1 MRTAQGVGHTAE
13 LNGTG
18 QRSLEPGEVGKR
30 RQSFALCRPRFKQE
44 RESLCS
50 FLSTA
55 AISQSVCP
63 RRQQRLQAAQSRSS
77 PSCWAG
83 PGPEPE
89 AEPVAD
95 RVSPSLSLLEPPRPA
110 RCPHP
115 SLDAAVP
122 SSHAQSVSD
131 LEPASSFFLEHPD
144 LSAEEL
150 CPLNLLNVRP
160 PSSEGPC
167 WPPDWSNL
175 PPSCPP
181 FGPSMLLDRHRG
193 PSRPERKAEGLHPS
207 SLKEQKEEPRLQNLS
222 MMPTRPSRVFQDI
235 VLNTR
240 QNLEHVRHSKTGSEG
255 TAIRVLANHFRVWH
269 PRWPVF
275 KYNVRFQPDV
285 KGARLRAELLF
296 QSERVFGRRRIFDGQ
311 SLLSPERLR
320 VSSLELV
327 RQTQDGD
334 IVHITVEF
342 FKELKPTH
350 PDYLRYYNVLF
361 RRTLKLINLEQVGR
375 HYYSQEAEEEF
386 RSWGLDVRSG
396 YITSILPYEH
406 SLTLCAD
413 VSYRVL
419 QSKTAYDVIDG
430 TYEFLRGY
438 PATSSR
444 QLQQELKD
452 RVAKQLLGSV
462 VLTKYNN
469 RTYRVDGINW
479 DQNPRDTF
487 TRSDGTRVTF
497 VEYYLQQYNEQVTE
511 LKQPLL
517 VSLGR
522 WRKGQRDA
530 PREPV
535 LLVPQLCY
543 LTGLPRFLP
552 SSTMKKLVE
561 RTRPNANDRVNIL
574 KIFIE
579 GLESDQNVQEELER
593 WELRFGSDFM
603 PVSGR
608 VLREVTI
615 FQHDKSESS
624 EGHASHGYGYDKSK
638 SHVSPLFVFKVVCIL
653 PSDDQ
658 KRYADIKRYLCVQCP
673 VPSQCVVAETLS
685 SPKRF
690 LTIVTKIA
698 QQMNC
703 KMGGALWKVETG
715 LQRTMFIGIDCFH
728 DVVHRRKSIAGF
740 VASTDEDLTTWYS
753 QCIFQETGEEL
764 VDGLTGCL
772 EAALTSW
779 FKNALS
785 APQSIVV
792 YRDGVGD
799 GQLQAL
805 LDHELPQL
813 VRYLKHACRHSI
825 KLAFIVVKK
834 RINTRFFIEKN
845 GLYHNPPSGT
855 VIDVVLTRE
864 EWYDFYIVSQSSR
877 SGMVTPTHY
886 NVIYDT
892 IRLTPDAVQRLT
904 YKLCHMYY
912 NLPGIIRVPAPCHY
926 AHKLAYLVG
935 KSLRQEPS
943 RSLSHT
949 LYYL

>member
-1 MRTAQGVGHTAE
+1 MRHVV
-13 LNGTG
+13 L
-18 QRSLEPGEVGKR
+18 LP
-30 RQSFALCRPRFKQE
+30 F
-44 RESLCS
+44 
-50 FLSTA
+50 
-55 AISQSVCP
+55 
-63 RRQQRLQAAQSRSS
+63 
-77 PSCWAG
+77 SC
-83 PGPEPE
+83 
-89 AEPVAD
+89 
-95 RVSPSLSLLEPPRPA
+95 
-110 RCPHP
+110 
-115 SLDAAVP
+115 
-122 SSHAQSVSD
+122 
-131 LEPASSFFLEHPD
+131 
-144 LSAEEL
+144 
-150 CPLNLLNVRP
+150 
-160 PSSEGPC
+160 
-167 WPPDWSNL
+167 
-175 PPSCPP
+175 
-181 FGPSMLLDRHRG
+181 
-193 PSRPERKAEGLHPS
+193 
-207 SLKEQKEEPRLQNLS
+207 
-222 MMPTRPSRVFQDI
+222 
-235 VLNTR
+235 
-240 QNLEHVRHSKTGSEG
+240 SEG

-311 SLLSPERLR
+311 SLLSPERL
-320 VSSLELV
+320 LELV

-543 LTGLPRFLP
+543 LTGAPTYVASLQTRLHYGIESQAFQSFAPRRRPPDVTIYSANTNLF
-552 SSTMKKLVE
+552 SLVK
-561 RTRPNANDRVNIL
+561 PYLGD
-574 KIFIE
+574 
-579 GLESDQNVQEELER
+579 
-593 WELRFGSDFM
+593 W
-603 PVSGR
+603 
-608 VLREVTI
+608 LRESRSKYLLRAKSLTHWVLLHTQEFADIACSFHRSLARVTPAMGMAMTRA
-615 FQHDKSESS
+615 K
-624 EGHASHGYGYDKSK
+624 
-638 SHVSPLFVFKVVCIL
+638 HVSPLFVFKVVCIL

-813 VRYLKHACRHSI
+813 VRYLKHACSI